1 MNNSNYDISLAVMV
15 LKLCWDIDDVIY
27 LKVNAQPKQKGLTL
41 SKNAKETLY
50 SLNEPDYVL
59 YDHFNKTLW
68 KTVDELGR
76 ERVEVRDSPTIETIH
91 GPFSPPDHLGWVDP
105 KLALA
110 NEISQR
116 SLVVADECIGGV
128 ELVEGDGEKQKTTS
142 EYILKKNKGKVKK
155 SIFHI

>member
-1 MNNSNYDISLAVMV
+1 MEHYDISLAVMV

-50 SLNEPDYVL
+50 KLNEPDYVL

-76 ERVEVRDSPTIETIH
+76 ERVEVRDSPIVETIN
-91 GPFSPPDHLGWVDP
+91 GPVPTDGPSPDDWSIPF
-105 KLALA
+105 KLW
-110 NEISQR
+110 QM
-116 SLVVADECIGGV
+116 
-128 ELVEGDGEKQKTTS
+128 
-142 EYILKKNKGKVKK
+142 K
-155 SIFHI
+155 SVSVL

>member
-1 MNNSNYDISLAVMV
+1 MEHYDISLAVMV

-50 SLNEPDYVL
+50 KLNEPDYVL

-91 GPFSPPDHLGWVDP
+91 GPFSPPDHLG
-105 KLALA
+105 
-110 NEISQR
+110 
-116 SLVVADECIGGV
+116 
-128 ELVEGDGEKQKTTS
+128 
-142 EYILKKNKGKVKK
+142 
-155 SIFHI
+155 